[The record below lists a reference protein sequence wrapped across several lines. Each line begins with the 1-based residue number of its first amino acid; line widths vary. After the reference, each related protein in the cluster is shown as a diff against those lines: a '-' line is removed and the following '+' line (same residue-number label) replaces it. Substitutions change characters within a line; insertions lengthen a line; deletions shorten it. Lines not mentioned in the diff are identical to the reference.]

1 MLVAPSSFFQARNE
15 AELERVKMQLTGK
28 HAPDGV
34 KILPLDLASGE
45 DSLKAAVEK
54 AESFFPGAG
63 VDYMIHNAAF
73 ERPKTSALDV
83 TEDGLKMSSAA
94 GKTPAPGQAIYSAS
108 KYALNGYFHTL
119 RSEFFQK
126 GIKVTVVCPGP
137 IETSN
142 NSGVETSEKKGS
154 PEKRVSS
161 ERCAELTIIAATH
174 GLKEVWISDQ
184 VLGDSKGRGGVIIPE
199 GKDSWGWR
207 GISVELEA
215 LLSSKAM
222 VNHGVNH
229 HRQTLAGKSTVEGNF
244 RKENCTF
251 KTAVIQG
258 NNIPK
263 ILPIQSGV
271 DKNTEEIN
279 AKGEVVLNLKVILT
293 CGKDGSWQASWAGLA
308 DSCEPSGLSKGSN
321 LALVHDMQPGPKM
334 DPKTRIEPGK
344 VTKVWKPIGP
354 KPKLAERSN
363 NQIHGSGS
371 EATRVP
377 EISVSNRFSIFQVG
391 ESSGTSSS
399 ADLTPPQAVCSGA
412 DLTPPQA
419 SCSSADLTPPQGTC
433 STILT
438 PLADTSLLLSGSN
451 SQDDGKLI
459 SPVICPLPTEV
470 DRTWGSSSAWVL
482 ELRDGRRV
490 SIPLS
495 LLRQP
500 VVTASLPTDSVDAG
514 QLVTREELVGVGST
528 VDDLSSL
535 GGSLGGS
542 EYSGVEDESEDD
554 ISLVWEDREVDG
566 VGSELVCWG
575 DEAETLDVEPL
586 AISKPVENELQEVV
600 THTQEPEVVVSP
612 SGVEDSSPGVEVS
625 PSDWVLGK
633 SKRIGKVLGASYHGN
648 EERIN
653 RLLMEIDGRR
663 PQISCE
669 VGGVKKL
676 KEGRKGTRE
685 LKRLTCSINYESESA
700 KSRGKSRERETKL
713 DFIDRGVVRSL
724 WGIHHVDWLYLGSE
738 GASGGILLMWD
749 RRVVEKID
757 SAVGHYSMS
766 CKFQNVLDHKE
777 WAFSGVYGPH
787 IHQERAI
794 MWEELAGVAS
804 WWGVPWVIGGD
815 FNVVRFP
822 SERGLFTWSNNRANV
837 AMSRIDR
844 FLYSDEW
851 DDFFPSILQK
861 RLPRIL
867 SDHFPIILECGDFSR
882 SRRPF
887 RFENMWLKAD
897 GFKERVKEWWD
908 SYIFYGTPGYIMAC
922 KLKALKVDL
931 KKWNEEVF
939 GNVGVKRN
947 KLMSELVELDAVAD
961 LRPLTGVENQKKAV
975 IVADLEKDALWL
987 ERPFDEEEVVGVVA
1001 GFNGDKA
1008 LGPDGFSMRFF
1019 QCCWDILNPD
1029 VMAVLNYFHGLS
1041 SFEKSLNATF
1051 VSLIPKKTDALEV
1064 KDFRPISLVGSTYKI
1079 LAKLLANQLKVVFPK
1094 IISASQNAFVQGR
1107 QILDSVLIASE
1118 CLDSRLKSGDPG
1130 VLCKLD
1136 VEKAY
1141 DHVNWGFLI
1150 YLLQRCGFSVRWRNW
1165 IHFCISTAR
1174 FSILINGCPS
1184 GFFPS
1189 SRGLRQGDPLS
1200 PLLFVIVMYVFTW
1213 FEAVSGLKINLS
1225 KSEIVPVGDVP
1236 HLEELV
1242 QLLGCKQ
1249 SVLPMQYLGLP
1260 LGATFKETAIWNPVL
1275 ERVEKRLASWKR
1287 LYLSKGG
1294 KVTLIKSTLSSIPTY
1309 FLSLFPI
1316 PTRVANQLEK
1326 LQRDFLWCGMDE
1338 TPKFHLVNWSQ
1349 ICTPLRAGGLAIR
1362 NLRSF
1367 NKALL
1372 GKWLW
1377 RYGLEREALWRLVV
1391 DAKYGSLWG
1400 GWCSKSGTGSYG
1412 DKEASVADLMS
1423 FPNGRLH
1430 WDFHFVRNVN
1440 DWELES
1446 LTSFMDLLYSCHM
1459 EGVGEDRMGWRKRAT
1474 KGFTV
1479 KNFYSCLCPSHSAS
1493 FPWKSIWKVKVPPR
1507 IAFFSWTAAL
1517 RESFDY

>member
-1 MLVAPSSFFQARNE
+1 M
-15 AELERVKMQLTGK
+15 
-28 HAPDGV
+28 
-34 KILPLDLASGE
+34 
-45 DSLKAAVEK
+45 
-54 AESFFPGAG
+54 
-63 VDYMIHNAAF
+63 
-73 ERPKTSALDV
+73 
-83 TEDGLKMSSAA
+83 
-94 GKTPAPGQAIYSAS
+94 
-108 KYALNGYFHTL
+108 
-119 RSEFFQK
+119 
-126 GIKVTVVCPGP
+126 
-137 IETSN
+137 
-142 NSGVETSEKKGS
+142 
-154 PEKRVSS
+154 
-161 ERCAELTIIAATH
+161 
-174 GLKEVWISDQ
+174 
-184 VLGDSKGRGGVIIPE
+184 
-199 GKDSWGWR
+199 
-207 GISVELEA
+207 
-215 LLSSKAM
+215 
-222 VNHGVNH
+222 
-229 HRQTLAGKSTVEGNF
+229 
-244 RKENCTF
+244 
-251 KTAVIQG
+251 
-258 NNIPK
+258 
-263 ILPIQSGV
+263 
-271 DKNTEEIN
+271 
-279 AKGEVVLNLKVILT
+279 NLKII
-293 CGKDGSWQASWAGLA
+293 SWNVRGL
-308 DSCEPSGLSKGSN
+308 N
-321 LALVHDMQPGPKM
+321 V
-334 DPKTRIEPGK
+334 
-344 VTKVWKPIGP
+344 
-354 KPKLAERSN
+354 
-363 NQIHGSGS
+363 
-371 EATRVP
+371 
-377 EISVSNRFSIFQVG
+377 
-391 ESSGTSSS
+391 
-399 ADLTPPQAVCSGA
+399 
-412 DLTPPQA
+412 
-419 SCSSADLTPPQGTC
+419 
-433 STILT
+433 
-438 PLADTSLLLSGSN
+438 
-451 SQDDGKLI
+451 
-459 SPVICPLPTEV
+459 
-470 DRTWGSSSAWVL
+470 
-482 ELRDGRRV
+482 RD
-490 SIPLS
+490 
-495 LLRQP
+495 
-500 VVTASLPTDSVDAG
+500 
-514 QLVTREELVGVGST
+514 
-528 VDDLSSL
+528 
-535 GGSLGGS
+535 
-542 EYSGVEDESEDD
+542 
-554 ISLVWEDREVDG
+554 
-566 VGSELVCWG
+566 
-575 DEAETLDVEPL
+575 
-586 AISKPVENELQEVV
+586 
-600 THTQEPEVVVSP
+600 
-612 SGVEDSSPGVEVS
+612 
-625 PSDWVLGK
+625 
-633 SKRIGKVLGASYHGN
+633 
-648 EERIN
+648 
-653 RLLMEIDGRR
+653 
-663 PQISCE
+663 
-669 VGGVKKL
+669 
-676 KEGRKGTRE
+676 
-685 LKRLTCSINYESESA
+685 KRLQVRHMLKLWNADIVCLQ
-700 KSRGKSRERETKL
+700 ETKL

-724 WGIHHVDWLYLGSE
+724 WGLHHVDWLYLGSE

-757 SAVGHYSMS
+757 SAVGHYSIS

-777 WAFSGVYGPH
+777 WAFSGVYGPNTN
-787 IHQERAI
+787 QERVI

-804 WWGVPWVIGGD
+804 WWGVPWVTGGD
-815 FNVVRFP
+815 FNAVRFP
-822 SERGLFTWSNNRANV
+822 SERLGSMHFTPAMHGFSDFISSCGLRDIPLEGGLFTWSNNRVNV

-851 DDFFPSILQK
+851 DDLFPSILQK

-867 SDHFPIILECGDFSR
+867 SDHFPIVLECGDFSR

-897 GFKERVKEWWD
+897 GFKERVKEWWN
-908 SYIFYGTPGYIMAC
+908 SYTFYGTPGYIMAC

-939 GNVGVKRN
+939 GNVGVKIN
-947 KLMSELVELDAVAD
+947 KLMSELVELDALAD
-961 LRPLTGVENQKKAV
+961 LRPLTEVEIQKKV
-975 IVADLEKDALWL
+975 GIVADLERTSLLEEISWRQKSRALWLQEGDKNTKFFHRLANSNRRYNSISSLSINGVVSTDSVAISECITNFYSHLFEEEEGDRPLLDGLDFAMISAEDALWL
-987 ERPFDEEEVVGVVA
+987 ERPFDEEEVAGVVA

-1008 LGPDGFSMRFF
+1008 PGPDGFSMGFF

-1079 LAKLLANQLKVVFPK
+1079 LAKLLANRLKVVLPK

-1141 DHVNWGFLI
+1141 DHVNWGFLS

-1200 PLLFVIVMYVFTW
+1200 PLLFVIVMEALSRLLDRAVREGLFLGFSVGTLAANSLMVSHLLFADDTLIFCGADSEQISNLRYVFTW

-1260 LGATFKETAIWNPVL
+1260 LGATFKEMAIWNPVL

-1316 PTRVANQLEK
+1316 PARVANRLEK

-1412 DKEASVADLMS
+1412 VSVWKFIRKGWDTFHSHCSFLVGDGQRVKFWQDWWCGDRALNAVFPELFTISQDKEASVADLMS
-1423 FPNGRLH
+1423 FPNGHLH

-1459 EGVGEDRMGWRKRAT
+1459 EGVGEDRMGWRNRAT

-1479 KNFYSCLCPSHSAS
+1479 KNFYSCLCPSHFAS

-1517 RESFDY
+1517 GNLLTIDNLRKRHLIIIDWCCLCKQSGESVDHLLLHCSLARELWSMVFGMFGVSWVMPCHVLHLWAGWQVSFGDTRNMVVWRMVPHCVMWCLWRERNARHFEDCERSIVDLKMLFFRTLYEWVFSLGLFSINSVMDLIEHCCF